1 MRVVWTQEALDRLSD
16 IEDFISQD
24 SPQRAARFV
33 SYLIEKGESVSE
45 NPRIGRILPEI
56 SNPNIREIIAKKQS
70 AKYRIDK
77 CYDRPGKQSF
87 TDDYLVRPCFV
98 DWNCIF

>member
-33 SYLIEKGESVSE
+33 NYLIQRGEGVSK
-45 NPRIGRILPEI
+45 NPRIGRIVPEI
-56 SNPNIREIIAKKQS
+56 SNPNVREIIAN
-70 AKYRIDK
+70 KYRIVYRIQENK
-77 CYDRPGKQSF
+77 IEILTVFEGHKLLSLEELR
-87 TDDYLVRPCFV
+87 
-98 DWNCIF
+98 IE